1 MIYTENVKRAMQL
14 AYDAH
19 HGQTDKGGM
28 PYIFHPYAVADG
40 MMDEN
45 SVIAA
50 LLHDVIE
57 DCGEA
62 YADII
67 RREFSAEI
75 AEAVETL
82 TKREDLAYDVYI
94 EAVKNNPIARR
105 VKIADLTHNMNLS
118 RIGATEET
126 LTEYQRERLEKY
138 RHSLQYLLESP
149 QEDRT

>member
-40 MMDEN
+40 MTDEN

-67 RREFSAEI
+67 RRKFSAEI

-138 RHSLQYLLESP
+138 RHSLQYLLENS
-149 QEDRT
+149 QEDRV

>member
-1 MIYTENVKRAMQL
+1 
-14 AYDAH
+14 
-19 HGQTDKGGM
+19 M
-28 PYIFHPYAVADG
+28 P
-40 MMDEN
+40 DEN

-138 RHSLQYLLESP
+138 RHSLQYLLENS